1 MKNLANIHPGEI
13 LQEEFLIPMG
23 ISAYKLSKSI
33 GVQQTRI
40 SLILKGERGIT
51 ADTAMRL
58 SKYFGTTPE
67 FWMDLQREYDLRK
80 VKSEIKEIIDNIVPI
95 SDNNIDKQNMKAMQ
109 KKAITE
115 IMRLDEQAGM
125 YD

>member
-1 MKNLANIHPGEI
+1 MGNIANIHPGEI

-40 SLILKGERGIT
+40 SLIIKGERGIT

-67 FWMDLQREYDLRK
+67 FWMNLQREYDLRK
-80 VKSEIKEIIDNIVPI
+80 AKAELKETIDNIVPV
-95 SDNNIDKQNMKAMQ
+95 SV
-109 KKAITE
+109 
-115 IMRLDEQAGM
+115 
-125 YD
+125 

>member
-1 MKNLANIHPGEI
+1 MKNIANIHPGEV

-23 ISAYKLSKSI
+23 ISAYRLAKSI

-40 SLILKGERGIT
+40 SLIIKGERGIT

-67 FWMDLQREYDLRK
+67 FWMNLQREHDLRK
-80 VKSEIKEIIDNIVPI
+80 VKAEIKEIIDNIVPI
-95 SDNNIDKQNMKAMQ
+95 SI
-109 KKAITE
+109 
-115 IMRLDEQAGM
+115 
-125 YD
+125 

>member
-1 MKNLANIHPGEI
+1 MKNIANVHPGEI

-40 SLILKGERGIT
+40 SLIIKGERGIT

-58 SKYFGTTPE
+58 SKYFGTSPE
-67 FWMDLQREYDLRK
+67 FWMNLQREYDLRK
-80 VKSEIKEIIDNIVPI
+80 VKSEIKEIIDNIVPV
-95 SDNNIDKQNMKAMQ
+95 SV
-109 KKAITE
+109 
-115 IMRLDEQAGM
+115 
-125 YD
+125 

>member
-1 MKNLANIHPGEI
+1 MEKIANIHPGEI
-13 LQEEFLIPMG
+13 LNEEFLVPLG

-58 SKYFGTTPE
+58 AKYFGTSPE
-67 FWMDLQREYDLRK
+67 FWMNLQIEYDLRK
-80 VKSEIKEIIDNIVPI
+80 AKTEIKEILDNIVPI
-95 SDNNIDKQNMKAMQ
+95 
-109 KKAITE
+109 TT
-115 IMRLDEQAGM
+115 
-125 YD
+125 

>member
-1 MKNLANIHPGEI
+1 MKNIANIHPGVI
-13 LQEEFLIPMG
+13 LHEEFLIPMG
-23 ISAYKLSKSI
+23 ISAYELSKSI

-67 FWMDLQREYDLRK
+67 FWMSLQREYDLRK
-80 VKSEIKEIIDNIVPI
+80 LKS
-95 SDNNIDKQNMKAMQ
+95 
-109 KKAITE
+109 
-115 IMRLDEQAGM
+115 
-125 YD
+125 

>member
-1 MKNLANIHPGEI
+1 MVPSDMKNLANIHLGEI

-23 ISAYKLSKSI
+23 ISVYKLSKSI

-40 SLILKGERGIT
+40 SKIIKGERGIT
-51 ADTAMRL
+51 ADKSMRF

-67 FWMDLQREYDLRK
+67 FWMNLQREHDLRK

-95 SDNNIDKQNMKAMQ
+95 SV
-109 KKAITE
+109 
-115 IMRLDEQAGM
+115 
-125 YD
+125 